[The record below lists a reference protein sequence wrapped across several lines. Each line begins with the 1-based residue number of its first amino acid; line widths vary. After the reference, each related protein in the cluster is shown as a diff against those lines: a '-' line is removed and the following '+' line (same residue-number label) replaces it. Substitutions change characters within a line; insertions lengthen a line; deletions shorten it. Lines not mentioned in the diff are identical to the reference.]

1 MARIKKN
8 FCLSDV
14 SALAKTLSLHFEKQG
29 VIYPPAQ
36 FCTNNETCWLYIRK
50 MQRLKGNKITELL
63 SRIILDAKNPHMS
76 IAEEFLVRERLA
88 FAINLAT
95 HIDPECKDID
105 IENIPISSKDIKISI
120 RGTTVNHFLFW
131 LVDFVYDRLGEVF
144 LQNKVFE
151 LVNSSNKL
159 NLQNVHWICLR
170 QDYSE

>member
-1 MARIKKN
+1 M
-8 FCLSDV
+8 
-14 SALAKTLSLHFEKQG
+14 
-29 VIYPPAQ
+29 
-36 FCTNNETCWLYIRK
+36 
-50 MQRLKGNKITELL
+50 
-63 SRIILDAKNPHMS
+63 
-76 IAEEFLVRERLA
+76 
-88 FAINLAT
+88 AT

-131 LVDFVYDRLGEVF
+131 LVDFVYDCIGEVF
-144 LQNKVFE
+144 LRYKVFE